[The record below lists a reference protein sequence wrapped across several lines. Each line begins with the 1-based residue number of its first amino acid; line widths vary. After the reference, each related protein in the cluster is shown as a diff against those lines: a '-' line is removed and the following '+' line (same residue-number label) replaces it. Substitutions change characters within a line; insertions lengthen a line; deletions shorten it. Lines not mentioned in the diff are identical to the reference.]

1 MDPLNVDEVETVSL
15 TSSTSDD
22 AAWVGGYFA
31 YGGHD
36 ADASTVITFAV
47 PPGKRLGKHVDTR
60 EETQFI
66 LAGSGELLRDGG
78 ATPIRAGDLFV
89 LKVGE
94 SHDLRNTGE
103 GDLRVVAFFAG
114 PDVEQ
119 HWDTE
124 RWPPGE
130 QAVTSS
136 P

>member
-1 MDPLNVDEVETVSL
+1 MDPLNVDELATVSL

-66 LAGSGELLRDGG
+66 LAGE
-78 ATPIRAGDLFV
+78 GDLFATAARRR
-89 LKVGE
+89 
-94 SHDLRNTGE
+94 SAPATCSCSRSASRTTCATPATATCASS
-103 GDLRVVAFFAG
+103 RSS
-114 PDVEQ
+114 PD
-119 HWDTE
+119 
-124 RWPPGE
+124 R
-130 QAVTSS
+130 TSS
-136 P
+136 STGTASAGRPATPR